1 MPLFEFICKKCGKK
15 FEKLVFSTDNEK
27 LKCPECNSEDV
38 EKQFSTFSANSSGS
52 AKSGGHHCCNGCCH
66 HH

>member
-15 FEKLVFSTDNEK
+15 FEKLVFSTDTEK
-27 LKCPECNSEDV
+27 LSCPECKSENV

-52 AKSGGHHCCNGCCH
+52 SKSSGHHCCGSCCH
-66 HH
+66 NH

>member
-27 LKCPECNSEDV
+27 LACPECKSEDV
-38 EKQFSTFSANSSGS
+38 EKQFSTFSSNAS
-52 AKSGGHHCCNGCCH
+52 KGGGHEHHCCNGCCH
-66 HH
+66 H